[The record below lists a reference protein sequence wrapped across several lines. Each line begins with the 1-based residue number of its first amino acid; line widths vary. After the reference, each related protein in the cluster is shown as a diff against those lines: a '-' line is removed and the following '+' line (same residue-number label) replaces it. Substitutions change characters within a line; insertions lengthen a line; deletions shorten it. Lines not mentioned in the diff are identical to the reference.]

1 MSDAVT
7 TVDNSQA
14 AKTRESQQWS
24 GQIGFIIS
32 AIGSAV
38 GLGNIWR
45 FPGVAYANGGGAFM
59 IPYLFALVTAG
70 IPILFLDYV
79 IGHRFRGS
87 APLAFRRI
95 KSWFE
100 PLGWFQVMICF
111 FIGLYY
117 AAILAWAAS
126 YFVFS
131 FTTAWGEDPGGFF
144 YGEFLQLPDVPTV
157 TLQPVFGVL
166 IPLAIVWVASIVV
179 LGLGVAKGVE
189 KANVVFIPVLVVA
202 FVVLVVRSLF
212 LPGATEGLNALF
224 TPNFAAL
231 LKPDVWIA
239 AYGQIFF
246 SMSIA
251 FGIMITYSSYRKRKS
266 NQTGPGLVVAFA
278 NSSFELLAGIGV
290 FSALGFMAYTSN
302 QSFADFAAE
311 SNITGPAL
319 SFITF
324 PKIIS
329 QMPGGGFFG
338 ALFFGSLLAAGFTS
352 MVSITQVISSA
363 FQDKFSM
370 SPARAS
376 VTTGSVMA
384 VISLVL
390 FGTTSA
396 LYVLDIVDN
405 WANNIG
411 IVFSAIM
418 MTLGCFWVVRKQR
431 EFIYHLSS
439 LSTFKVGRIWSLLLT
454 WLAPL
459 LLGYMFIQVTVG
471 IFFDGYGGYPAWM
484 INVFGWGQSIICLV
498 AAFVFTK
505 IKWPFNPN
513 AFRPWPVYEHGMH
526 RGLAY
531 GLDNEPKSG
540 AAK

>member
-1 MSDAVT
+1 MTDAVT
-7 TVDNSQA
+7 NADTSQA

-95 KSWFE
+95 KRWFE

-131 FTTAWGEDPGGFF
+131 FTTAWGSDPSGFF
-144 YGEFLQLPDVPTV
+144 YGTFLQLPDQATV
-157 TLQPVFGVL
+157 TLEPVPGVM
-166 IPLAIVWVASIVV
+166 IPLVLVWVASIVV
-179 LGLGVAKGVE
+179 LALGVSKGVE
-189 KANVVFIPVLVVA
+189 KANVVFIPILVVA
-202 FVVLVVRSLF
+202 FLVLVIRSLF
-212 LPGATEGLNALF
+212 LPGALDGLNALF

-251 FGIMITYSSYRKRKS
+251 FGIMITYASYRKRKS
-266 NQTGPGLVVAFA
+266 NQTGPGLVVGFA

-290 FSALGFMAYTSN
+290 FAALGFMAYTSDE
-302 QSFADFAAE
+302 SFADFAAN
-311 SNITGPAL
+311 SKITGPGL

-370 SPARAS
+370 SPAKAS

-384 VISLVL
+384 VISVLL

-418 MTLGCFWVVRKQR
+418 MTLGCFWVARKQR
-431 EFIYHLSS
+431 EFVYHLAT
-439 LSTFKVGRIWSLLLT
+439 LSTFKVGRIWTLLLT

-471 IFFDGYGGYPAWM
+471 ICFDGYEGYPAAM
-484 INVFGWGQSIICLV
+484 IWAFGWGQSIICVL
-498 AAFVFTK
+498 AAIVFTCM
-505 IKWPFNPN
+505 KWPFNPD
-513 AFRPWPVYEHGMH
+513 AFRPWPVYDHGFG
-526 RGLAY
+526 RGLAMAI
-531 GLDNEPKSG
+531 DHDPKKE